1 MSLNNEPCIAKPTII
16 DLYPVELNYY
26 LFMISLV
33 KFNGSFNAVNDLST
47 KTCIPSKTKNVNVKV
62 FDMITRIN
70 DAKCS

>member
-1 MSLNNEPCIAKPTII
+1 MLLMT
-16 DLYPVELNYY
+16 Y
-26 LFMISLV
+26 LQ
-33 KFNGSFNAVNDLST
+33 